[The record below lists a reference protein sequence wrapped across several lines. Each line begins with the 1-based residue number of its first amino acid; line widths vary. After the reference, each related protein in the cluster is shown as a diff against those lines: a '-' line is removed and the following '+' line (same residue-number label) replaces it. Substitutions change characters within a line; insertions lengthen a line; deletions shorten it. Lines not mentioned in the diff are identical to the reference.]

1 MRDGS
6 TRRRSTSP
14 QSAAGLIDITQVHD
28 WRRHDR
34 LDDLRTLAEGANGLT
49 LSRGLLHA
57 LLEELHISDDFDVL
71 VGRVAHLPASEYPRL
86 LAIALLLRHSW
97 CPQDLSR
104 TAARLVLSGE
114 ARLLILT
121 GGEPGPGDSASS
133 LRDVALGLGVP
144 AEAIRMEQVSRGTH
158 ESMLAVRPI
167 LQGEGIRRL
176 IVVTSPYHH
185 RRAVWAA
192 RRTLPGVE
200 IVSRPADPSFWEPR
214 GWWKTRRDRRIVL
227 QEYLK
232 LGYYVL
238 RGWA

>member
-1 MRDGS
+1 
-6 TRRRSTSP
+6 
-14 QSAAGLIDITQVHD
+14 
-28 WRRHDR
+28 
-34 LDDLRTLAEGANGLT
+34 
-49 LSRGLLHA
+49 
-57 LLEELHISDDFDVL
+57 
-71 VGRVAHLPASEYPRL
+71 
-86 LAIALLLRHSW
+86 
-97 CPQDLSR
+97 
-104 TAARLVLSGE
+104 
-114 ARLLILT
+114 
-121 GGEPGPGDSASS
+121 
-133 LRDVALGLGVP
+133 
-144 AEAIRMEQVSRGTH
+144 
-158 ESMLAVRPI
+158 MLAVRPI